1 MTDADDVILSVAG
14 LRVRDSWDRE
24 ILHGLDLDVRRGEC
38 LALVG
43 ESGAGKSL
51 TLRALAG
58 LLPHGFTVSGTMDF
72 EGRTL
77 CAPGAF
83 AAVRGRRILYMA
95 QQAMTAFDPLVR
107 IGVQLGETASAAGL
121 SGSKAD
127 EAVSRALRAVGLDPA
142 RILRA
147 FPCEL
152 SGGMLQ
158 RVMTACVLI
167 LRPDVILADEPTS
180 ALDVVNVR
188 AVLASLQE
196 VRRTTGSALVLVT
209 HDLGLAAGLA
219 DRFVILMSG
228 GIVEKGG
235 REIFER
241 PSHPYTQRLA
251 LAWRRANAVLQES
264 LAAGPAPAAEVV
276 SSLHS
281 LSL

>member
-127 EAVSRALRAVGLDPA
+127 EAVSRALRAVGLDHKIVP
-142 RILRA
+142 
-147 FPCEL
+147 ENL
-152 SGGMLQ
+152 SGAIG
-158 RVMTACVLI
+158 T
-167 LRPDVILADEPTS
+167 
-180 ALDVVNVR
+180 
-188 AVLASLQE
+188 
-196 VRRTTGSALVLVT
+196 
-209 HDLGLAAGLA
+209 
-219 DRFVILMSG
+219 
-228 GIVEKGG
+228 
-235 REIFER
+235 
-241 PSHPYTQRLA
+241 
-251 LAWRRANAVLQES
+251 
-264 LAAGPAPAAEVV
+264 
-276 SSLHS
+276 
-281 LSL
+281 LS

>member
-95 QQAMTAFDPLVR
+95 QQAM
-107 IGVQLGETASAAGL
+107 
-121 SGSKAD
+121 
-127 EAVSRALRAVGLDPA
+127 
-142 RILRA
+142 
-147 FPCEL
+147 
-152 SGGMLQ
+152 
-158 RVMTACVLI
+158 
-167 LRPDVILADEPTS
+167 RP
-180 ALDVVNVR
+180 
-188 AVLASLQE
+188 
-196 VRRTTGSALVLVT
+196 
-209 HDLGLAAGLA
+209 
-219 DRFVILMSG
+219 M
-228 GIVEKGG
+228 
-235 REIFER
+235 R
-241 PSHPYTQRLA
+241 P
-251 LAWRRANAVLQES
+251 
-264 LAAGPAPAAEVV
+264 
-276 SSLHS
+276 
-281 LSL
+281 

>member
-1 MTDADDVILSVAG
+1 MTDADDVILNVAG
-14 LRVRDSWDRE
+14 LRVRDSRDRE

-209 HDLGLAAGLA
+209 HNLGLAAGLA

-251 LAWRRANAVLQES
+251 LAWRCERRSAGIPGCRPCARS
-264 LAAGPAPAAEVV
+264 GGAAACAG
-276 SSLHS
+276 S
-281 LSL
+281 